1 MPRSQAEVK
10 LAGAVLGG
18 KAKESSMDKKY
29 AREVIRKM
37 RGKSMKSLPKHA
49 ASKPSKK
56 KYYERAKE
64 K

>member
-1 MPRSQAEVK
+1 MPRSQAE
-10 LAGAVLGG
+10 
-18 KAKESSMDKKY
+18 DKKY